1 MTIRNTLLSAALLT
15 VMAAPAFAAPH
26 ERNAFIHDYDANH
39 DGEVTQAEFD
49 AGRTARFKATDANG
63 DGWLS
68 DAEYLAEFEPRLDAR
83 LARSTKS
90 AEDKLSDR
98 QREVRQTHVRFGV
111 LDKDKDGK
119 MTKAEYDASGA
130 RAFAQ
135 QDKDKNGKISDAD
148 AVVEKAEASTK
159 PASN

>member
-1 MTIRNTLLSAALLT
+1 MQLLI
-15 VMAAPAFAAPH
+15 P
-26 ERNAFIHDYDANH
+26 
-39 DGEVTQAEFD
+39 Q
-49 AGRTARFKATDANG
+49 
-63 DGWLS
+63 
-68 DAEYLAEFEPRLDAR
+68 DAEAD
-83 LARSTKS
+83 
-90 AEDKLSDR
+90 
-98 QREVRQTHVRFGV
+98 VR

-148 AVVEKAEASTK
+148 AVVERAEASTK